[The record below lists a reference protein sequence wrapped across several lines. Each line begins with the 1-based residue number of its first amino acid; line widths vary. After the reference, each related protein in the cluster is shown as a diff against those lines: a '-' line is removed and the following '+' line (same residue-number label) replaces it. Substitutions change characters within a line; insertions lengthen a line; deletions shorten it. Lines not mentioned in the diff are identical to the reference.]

1 MRGKKLISLV
11 LSVLLALGAAMPLAL
26 ADDAADVGATSQAAM
41 MKEIAAMM
49 PDDIQLPLT
58 DTPVTL
64 TYWWPWEP
72 DVQKMVTTVAD
83 TLTAQV
89 MEELTGVHIEYIH
102 PPIGQESEAF
112 SVMLASGDLPDMIY
126 FSNNVKYPGGGVAG
140 VDDGVLLQLNDLI
153 EKSAPNYTFW
163 RNYTEDHRRQ
173 TITDDG
179 IIWGMAM
186 LNAIA
191 EPANI
196 GMCVRQDKLDQLGM
210 EAPRTLD
217 EMHEVL
223 KAAKEKLGMES
234 PLLLPSSG
242 VYMDSEILSAFGV
255 GREFYVDGE
264 AVKFGPM
271 QQGYKEYLE
280 MMNQWYAEGLID
292 KNFVSRENFTDA
304 PPNDLLV
311 SEDAMMM
318 ATYWG
323 RTIDCMVKRGLTK
336 NEDFWLQ
343 AIQAPV
349 QEAGQTVQI
358 RKVNYPIMDQTAVT
372 SSCKDPELAVK
383 WLDFQFTYQ
392 AMLLNNYGV
401 EGTTYDFVDGA
412 PVFSDLIMNNPD
424 MNSTD
429 AMRKYVRRNGTGWID
444 YTRQWQTNANPAS
457 TQSYYV
463 WDKDGIDQ
471 ILPPVSL
478 TTEEANEYQSL
489 YADIQTYVQE
499 MTVSFILGTTSLDTF
514 DSFVSQLEKMNIGRV
529 LEIQQAAYDRYMAR

>member
-1 MRGKKLISLV
+1 
-11 LSVLLALGAAMPLAL
+11 
-26 ADDAADVGATSQAAM
+26 
-41 MKEIAAMM
+41 
-49 PDDIQLPLT
+49 
-58 DTPVTL
+58 
-64 TYWWPWEP
+64 
-72 DVQKMVTTVAD
+72 
-83 TLTAQV
+83 
-89 MEELTGVHIEYIH
+89 
-102 PPIGQESEAF
+102 
-112 SVMLASGDLPDMIY
+112 
-126 FSNNVKYPGGGVAG
+126 
-140 VDDGVLLQLNDLI
+140 
-153 EKSAPNYTFW
+153 
-163 RNYTEDHRRQ
+163 
-173 TITDDG
+173 
-179 IIWGMAM
+179 
-186 LNAIA
+186 
-191 EPANI
+191 
-196 GMCVRQDKLDQLGM
+196 
-210 EAPRTLD
+210 
-217 EMHEVL
+217 
-223 KAAKEKLGMES
+223 
-234 PLLLPSSG
+234 
-242 VYMDSEILSAFGV
+242 
-255 GREFYVDGE
+255 
-264 AVKFGPM
+264 
-271 QQGYKEYLE
+271 
-280 MMNQWYAEGLID
+280 
-292 KNFVSRENFTDA
+292 
-304 PPNDLLV
+304 
-311 SEDAMMM
+311 M

-349 QEAGQTVQI
+349 KEEGQTVQI

-529 LEIQQAAYDRYMAR
+529 MEIQQAAYDRYMAR